1 MDIKYK
7 VFVLYLYTSM
17 IKLILT
23 PPETFTRNNLAD
35 IRINLNE
42 TLCICVYTCMMY
54 VCNCRCAGRRMR
66 LYDYGTRLGVRK
78 QRVGDEIYCAY
89 GVGRWFHWV
98 RGLEHA
104 GLESFGR
111 ES

>member
-35 IRINLNE
+35 IRVDLNE
-42 TLCICVYTCMMY
+42 TLCICVHVYD
-54 VCNCRCAGRRMR
+54 VCVQ
-66 LYDYGTRLGVRK
+66 L
-78 QRVGDEIYCAY
+78 
-89 GVGRWFHWV
+89 
-98 RGLEHA
+98 
-104 GLESFGR
+104 
-111 ES
+111 

>member
-35 IRINLNE
+35 IQVDLNE
-42 TLCICVYTCMMY
+42 TLCICVYTCIMY
-54 VCNCRCAGRRMR
+54 VCK
-66 LYDYGTRLGVRK
+66 GVRGEECACTTMA
-78 QRVGDEIYCAY
+78 RV
-89 GVGRWFHWV
+89 
-98 RGLEHA
+98 
-104 GLESFGR
+104 
-111 ES
+111 